1 MSKTSFVLRLLQP
14 LATAQRLPVSIVR
27 ISIPLLGAFI
37 LFAEVAN
44 LTSEPRSSHCVT
56 VTVSPTTTTL
66 LPMATQQFLASVTCT
81 ANTGVTWSVSPA
93 TGTISNTG
101 VYTPG
106 SITSQQS
113 VTVRATSVADSSKY
127 AQATVTLV
135 PPLKITTA
143 ALPSGNANV
152 QYSVNL
158 AAMGGTTPYTWYL
171 VSGTLPPG
179 LTLTNSPGTVS
190 GTPNA
195 VGSYAVTL
203 QTRDALGE
211 QVSQPYS
218 VSIANSVPW
227 GPTYYVSGQNGNDT
241 WSGLLPAP
249 NSTFTDGPF
258 KTLAKAQSAIRVS
271 STIKAAT
278 LRGGLYSVPSGW
290 QLNWEDD
297 GELWIPYPGE
307 IATLDGGGTR
317 TMTLTGASNVS
328 FKGLTIQNLGPGGLY
343 INGGSNSIA
352 IRWNAFYN
360 CIQSCV
366 SGGNVTNSIID
377 SNVLNGQNP
386 GNPSGSTSS
395 AYSAI
400 MLWYGSSNNQI
411 THNLIENCQGGGID
425 FSAGAADPPNNNN
438 LVDRNILQ
446 NVNTN
451 VIDSGA
457 IYMSDRSHSAVGNQ
471 ITNNLVNGNGGT
483 NYLTNWTKAFYLDD
497 LMSNV
502 VVSGN
507 ICRNC
512 GEFAWQ
518 IHAGDHNVIENNI
531 FDLSPNG
538 THLGLYQN
546 SPILP
551 DYGMLGNHT
560 ERNLIYFGNSVPAS
574 LYQVNIGSAD
584 AMPYVANQLYY
595 SVLSATIPNGKTI
608 IDLSPIYANPQFTN
622 PTGDDY
628 SMPSTS
634 PAYTWVL
641 FQQLPTNL
649 GPLPYAP

>member
-106 SITSQQS
+106 TITSQQS

-179 LTLTNSPGTVS
+179 LTLTNSPGTIS

-278 LRGGLYSVPSGW
+278 LRGGLYSVPSG
-290 QLNWEDD
+290 
-297 GELWIPYPGE
+297 
-307 IATLDGGGTR
+307 
-317 TMTLTGASNVS
+317 
-328 FKGLTIQNLGPGGLY
+328 
-343 INGGSNSIA
+343 
-352 IRWNAFYN
+352 
-360 CIQSCV
+360 
-366 SGGNVTNSIID
+366 
-377 SNVLNGQNP
+377 
-386 GNPSGSTSS
+386 
-395 AYSAI
+395 
-400 MLWYGSSNNQI
+400 
-411 THNLIENCQGGGID
+411 
-425 FSAGAADPPNNNN
+425 
-438 LVDRNILQ
+438 
-446 NVNTN
+446 
-451 VIDSGA
+451 
-457 IYMSDRSHSAVGNQ
+457 
-471 ITNNLVNGNGGT
+471 
-483 NYLTNWTKAFYLDD
+483 
-497 LMSNV
+497 
-502 VVSGN
+502 
-507 ICRNC
+507 
-512 GEFAWQ
+512 
-518 IHAGDHNVIENNI
+518 
-531 FDLSPNG
+531 
-538 THLGLYQN
+538 
-546 SPILP
+546 
-551 DYGMLGNHT
+551 
-560 ERNLIYFGNSVPAS
+560 
-574 LYQVNIGSAD
+574 
-584 AMPYVANQLYY
+584 
-595 SVLSATIPNGKTI
+595 
-608 IDLSPIYANPQFTN
+608 
-622 PTGDDY
+622 
-628 SMPSTS
+628 
-634 PAYTWVL
+634 
-641 FQQLPTNL
+641 
-649 GPLPYAP
+649 